1 MPAVLARSAFCCK
14 IFRFAYMDSEQLAP
28 RNWRSASSRAEAVR
42 SLYHFVEKLV
52 FRCAEDQFQP
62 AGYAHLIEDGSQVVL
77 HRLIADRQFYGDILI
92 GVSGQ
97 NGCDDLAFT
106 GRDADSNPCNA
117 KSQKREE
124 VRKSAGVC
132 TTVFSYVRQRLL
144 NDPCNFTAHTR
155 RQCDIFVV
163 ADKLC

>member
-1 MPAVLARSAFCCK
+1 MLLMQNFSVCVYGFGTTRTPKLAVRVKPPGSG
-14 IFRFAYMDSEQLAP
+14 
-28 RNWRSASSRAEAVR
+28 R
-42 SLYHFVEKLV
+42 SLYRFVEKLV